1 MKGDKKMKKT
11 IYGGQ
16 ALIEGLMIK
25 GPTKISIAIRK
36 PNNEIEVK
44 QVIFNNNSSIKKFPI
59 IRGIVEFFRMNVQ
72 GIKALLYSA
81 EQVEIEETEPS
92 NFEKFLKKVFG
103 ERLDKVILYFIA
115 TLSIFFSIA
124 LFMLLPNLLISFLGT
139 NNGALLNNALEG
151 ILRVSIF
158 TAYLKLSSGLEE
170 MKRIWMYHG
179 AEHKTIHC
187 FEHDEKLTIENVKKY
202 TTKHPRCGTSFLFL
216 VMIISIILFSFVGW
230 HNVLINIILRLLLIP
245 LVAGT
250 SYELFRL
257 LWKFDNPFTSK
268 INKLGMMFQNFTT
281 IEPNDDQIEVAIT
294 AFNAAISN

>member
-187 FEHDEKLTIENVKKY
+187 FEHDEKLTVENVKKY